1 MRHVRPSALALAL
14 LLLFSLTACKPAAD
28 QPSAAPSQAPGPT
41 QPPRMGSAFK
51 GPFHLIQVPDG
62 LLGGQ

>member
-1 MRHVRPSALALAL
+1 MGAIQ
-14 LLLFSLTACKPAAD
+14 FPAKR
-28 QPSAAPSQAPGPT
+28 APGPT